1 MPPTVLAPTFLKSVQ
16 QLVQTRENIRGA
28 HAQLVEMFVRFCVDY
43 DTAYQVARGLGN
55 AAVSHLNAELG
66 EDASTV
72 SRWRQVAKVAARK
85 GFPKSITR
93 GLPASQEIIVELARR
108 ELDRRGTI
116 QRLVTSKKV
125 TPDTTVREVRALFKP
140 KGVPSP
146 VRRSDAPVTGAT
158 VAATVGTSRITLI
171 CPNAAELVSAVATI
185 LKQDASRTITAQV
198 VGDAPLYEQGKA
210 ELGAWWKT
218 NGARFTFDA

>member
-1 MPPTVLAPTFLKSVQ
+1 MPPTALAPTFLKSVQ
-16 QLVQTRENIRGA
+16 QLVQKRENIRGA
-28 HAQLVEMFVRFCVDY
+28 HAQLVEMFVRFCVEY

-125 TPDTTVREVRALFKP
+125 TCDTTVREVRALFKP

-146 VRRSDAPVTGAT
+146 VRRSDAPM

-171 CPNAAELVSAVATI
+171 CPNAAELVSAVASI